1 LGVRSH
7 RWLHPCWRG
16 RPTGQILD
24 HREPDAGGSRLP
36 RTVCERVGER
46 WRDGA
51 GSLPHLGCAV
61 TPVVAPMLARA
72 ADGPD
77 FGPSRTGRGRLAAA
91 AHGLRARRRA
101 MARRRGQ
108 LAAPWVC
115 GHTGGCTHVGAGGR
129 RARFW
134 TMWEPPPSLRSHD
147 PFRLENT
154 CCSRVPTS
162 PAVGT
167 LAHLFS
173 FFAPFLLRW
182 AAPALACNLDEA
194 RCGAI
199 RHRSCHSYDRR
210 DGWCHCAALR
220 VYLWLCPA
228 SRSARPIGCDQD
240 AMYAHRHRT
249 SSARRTSDARVEGQ
263 HGFTTGLNQAT
274 SHARRARRP
283 DAAERRGL
291 SSSHGRGVLLRIG
304 LEEGSGCATHVSA
317 AQSQER
323 HVLQNFFWPS
333 RWLPR
338 WSNTAPR
345 VRCRRIC
352 HVCSRGTPP
361 TRAAMRGPM
370 RRTLS
375 SAADEFS
382 DDLEMQT

>member
-1 LGVRSH
+1 
-7 RWLHPCWRG
+7 LHPSWRG
-16 RPTGQILD
+16 RPTGRILD
-24 HREPDAGGSRLP
+24 HLGASAKPPLLRPVPAREYLLLESTYCTGCRY
-36 RTVCERVGER
+36 VGAPFFILR
-46 WRDGA
+46 A
-51 GSLPHLGCAV
+51 LSAPMGCAC
-61 TPVVAPMLARA
+61 PGLQP
-72 ADGPD
+72 
-77 FGPSRTGRGRLAAA
+77 RG
-91 AHGLRARRRA
+91 
-101 MARRRGQ
+101 
-108 LAAPWVC
+108 
-115 GHTGGCTHVGAGGR
+115 GA
-129 RARFW
+129 
-134 TMWEPPPSLRSHD
+134 
-147 PFRLENT
+147 
-154 CCSRVPTS
+154 
-162 PAVGT
+162 
-167 LAHLFS
+167 
-173 FFAPFLLRW
+173 FFA
-182 AAPALACNLDEA
+182 ADEA

-210 DGWCHCAALR
+210 DGWCHCAGLR
-220 VYLWLCPA
+220 VHLWLCPA

-240 AMYAHRHRT
+240 AMYAHSHRT
-249 SSARRTSDARVEGQ
+249 SSARRTSDARVDGQ